1 MNTADLH
8 PKRLPID
15 INVAQLRRLH
25 SALQTLELSPHD
37 QAAMPA
43 DRQLELDRA
52 GEQVLTHLSML
63 VADTKDQ
70 ADDAPITDSVPLL
83 RAAAKV
89 LLTACERCRAAAL
102 QQALASSDATRAA
115 WRAEAQR
122 FDQIMRQLAAQHGIT
137 SPLGAISQS
146 LSPEQL
152 AQLGLDSGALFAC
165 HHG

>member
-115 WRAEAQR
+115 WRAEAVAGPGRRPDQCRAQASASREAPCTCGIQR
-122 FDQIMRQLAAQHGIT
+122 RV
-137 SPLGAISQS
+137 
-146 LSPEQL
+146 
-152 AQLGLDSGALFAC
+152 
-165 HHG
+165 